1 MKTTI
6 IGRQMNVYD
15 ETKELIEKKL
25 AKFDK
30 YFRGEPE
37 AFVTLRKVRE
47 SDRMEVT
54 ISCNGTLFRAE
65 KTSPTFR
72 IALDECIDSIERQL
86 RKNKTRLQKKLREKI
101 NYPADEEP
109 ADEYFGEENE
119 FRIRTKSFPLK
130 PMTAEEAIL
139 QMNLLEHNFYV
150 YKDVQTGET
159 NVVYKREAGS
169 YGLIVPESSK

>member
-15 ETKELIEKKL
+15 ETKEMIEKKL

-30 YFRGEPE
+30 FFKGEPE
-37 AFVTLRKVRE
+37 AFVTLRRVRE

-65 KTSPTFR
+65 ETSPTFR
-72 IALDECIDSIERQL
+72 IALDECIESIERQL
-86 RKNKTRLQKKLREKI
+86 RKNKTRLQKKMREKI
-101 NYPADEEP
+101 VFPSEEITDE
-109 ADEYFGEENE
+109 AFGEENE
-119 FRIRTKSFPLK
+119 FKIRTKSFPLK
-130 PMTAEEAIL
+130 PMTPEEAIL
-139 QMNLLEHNFYV
+139 QMNLLGHNFFV
-150 YKDVQTGET
+150 FKDELTGET

-169 YGLIVPESSK
+169 YGLIVPEKD

>member
-6 IGRQMNVYD
+6 VGRQMNVYG
-15 ETKELIEKKL
+15 ETKDLIEKKL

-30 YFRGEPE
+30 FFKGEPE
-37 AFVTLRKVRE
+37 AFVTLRRVRE

-65 KTSPTFR
+65 ETSPTFR
-72 IALDECIDSIERQL
+72 IALDECIESIERQL

-101 NYPADEEP
+101 EYPSDDSIGDE
-109 ADEYFGEENE
+109 FGEENE
-119 FRIRTKSFPLK
+119 FKIRTKRFPLK

-139 QMNLLEHNFYV
+139 QMNLLGHSFFV
-150 YKDVQTGET
+150 FKDELSGET
-159 NVVYKREAGS
+159 NIVYKREAGS
-169 YGLIVPESSK
+169 YGLIVPDDGK

>member
-101 NYPADEEP
+101 SYPAEEEP
-109 ADEYFGEENE
+109 GEYFGEEND
-119 FRIRTKSFPLK
+119 FKIRTKSFPLK

-150 YKDVQTGET
+150 FKDEQTGET

-169 YGLIVPESSK
+169 YGLIVPENSK

>member
-30 YFRGEPE
+30 YFKGEPE
-37 AFVTLRKVRE
+37 AYVTLRKVRE

-54 ISCNGTLFRAE
+54 ISSNGTLFRAE

-86 RKNKTRLQKKLREKI
+86 RKNKTRLQKKMRGKI
-101 NYPADEEP
+101 EFPAEEEDP
-109 ADEYFGEENE
+109 DEYFGEENE
-119 FRIRTKSFPLK
+119 FKIRTKSFPLK

-139 QMNLLEHNFYV
+139 QMNLLDHTFYV
-150 YKDVQTGET
+150 FKDEQTGET

-169 YGLIVPESSK
+169 YGLIVPEQIK

>member
-15 ETKELIEKKL
+15 ETKALIEKKL

-30 YFRGEPE
+30 YFKGEPE

-65 KTSPTFR
+65 KTCPTFR
-72 IALDECIDSIERQL
+72 IALDECIESIERQL

-101 NYPADEEP
+101 EFPAPEEP
-109 ADEYFGEENE
+109 EENFGEENE
-119 FRIRTKSFPLK
+119 FKIRTKSFPLK

-139 QMNLLEHNFYV
+139 QMNLLDHTFYV
-150 YKDVQTGET
+150 YKDEQTGET

-169 YGLIVPESSK
+169 YGLIVPENAQ